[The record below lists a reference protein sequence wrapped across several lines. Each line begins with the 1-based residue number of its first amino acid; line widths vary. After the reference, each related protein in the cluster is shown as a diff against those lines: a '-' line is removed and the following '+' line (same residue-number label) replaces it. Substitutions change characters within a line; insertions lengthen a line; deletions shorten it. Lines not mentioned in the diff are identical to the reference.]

1 VAVSRK
7 DILEGSY
14 RRIPNSH
21 NREYKDLNPSFFI
34 METSKNNHFFIKE
47 YQYQNTTQQFRV
59 WDNGLIEIRFNDE
72 LAKANGYLSREDML
86 SQEPDL
92 REMILRSMGSIPEWI
107 MVSDNGQSFIKDKFK
122 MN

>member
-1 VAVSRK
+1 
-7 DILEGSY
+7 
-14 RRIPNSH
+14 
-21 NREYKDLNPSFFI
+21 

-72 LAKANGYLSREDML
+72 LAKANGYLNREDML
-86 SQEPDL
+86 SREPDL
-92 REMILRSMGSIPEWI
+92 KELMLRNTGGIPDWI
-107 MVSDNGQSFIKDKFK
+107 MVAKNEESFIMDKFK

>member
-1 VAVSRK
+1 MAVSRK
-7 DILEGSY
+7 NILEGSY

-72 LAKANGYLSREDML
+72 FARANGFLNREDML
-86 SQEPDL
+86 SREPDL
-92 REMILRSMGSIPEWI
+92 KELMLRSMGSIPDWI
-107 MVSDNGQSFIKDKFK
+107 MVSDNGQSFIMDKSK

>member
-7 DILEGSY
+7 NILEGSY

-21 NREYKDLNPSFFI
+21 NMEYKDLNPSFFI

-72 LAKANGYLSREDML
+72 FAKANRYLSREDML

-92 REMILRSMGSIPEWI
+92 KELMLRNTGGIPDWI
-107 MVSDNGQSFIKDKFK
+107 MVAKNEESFIMDKFK

>member
-1 VAVSRK
+1 MAVSRK

-34 METSKNNHFFIKE
+34 IETSKNNHFFIKE

-72 LAKANGYLSREDML
+72 LAKANGYLNREDML
-86 SQEPDL
+86 SREPDL
-92 REMILRSMGSIPEWI
+92 KELMLRNTGGIPDWI
-107 MVSDNGQSFIKDKFK
+107 MVAKNEESFIMDKFK

>member
-1 VAVSRK
+1 M
-7 DILEGSY
+7 
-14 RRIPNSH
+14 
-21 NREYKDLNPSFFI
+21 EYKDLNPSFFI

-72 LAKANGYLSREDML
+72 FAKANRYLSREDML

-92 REMILRSMGSIPEWI
+92 KELMLRNTGGIPDWI
-107 MVSDNGQSFIKDKFK
+107 MVAKNEESFIMDKFK

>member
-1 VAVSRK
+1 
-7 DILEGSY
+7 
-14 RRIPNSH
+14 
-21 NREYKDLNPSFFI
+21 

-92 REMILRSMGSIPEWI
+92 RELMLRNTGNIPDWI
-107 MVSDNGQSFIKDKFK
+107 MVAKNGESFIMDKFK

>member
-1 VAVSRK
+1 MAVSRK
-7 DILEGSY
+7 NILEGSY

-21 NREYKDLNPSFFI
+21 NMEYKDLNPSFFI

-72 LAKANGYLSREDML
+72 FAKANRYLSREDML

-92 REMILRSMGSIPEWI
+92 KELMLRNTGGIPDWI
-107 MVSDNGQSFIKDKFK
+107 MVAKNEESFIMDKFK